1 MRFLCL
7 PLLCF
12 QALAYNPPADTAGP
26 LTVSMQPAATGT
38 YGAGG
43 YADLSRPNV
52 PFVVP
57 VTLQNSSD
65 REISGT
71 LRLAVVDQWKVD
83 PAGAVAFRLG
93 PRGRSRQEF
102 TLTFGPGTLSAHY
115 PIHAYA
121 EFEYQGQKLVAH
133 PVMIVQP
140 RIPDVARPRLPV
152 EWKPVPVP
160 NPGML
165 GLWRIPVRRERT
177 EMVRLGAD
185 AGQVGREVFD
195 AGTVILYGPLGRS
208 DRGDLATREGDCH
221 VLGRMGGL
229 FAGHHVDTP
238 AGEPEAADGRVAVL
252 ALFAVTGVPQV
263 IGDFLRSEGIANV
276 NSAGPRIDFRGVV
289 EQRSGHAAVHDTF
302 VLDVEE
308 GEPGHEEDSGDQE
321 P

>member
-38 YGAGG
+38 YGAGGYADLSLPNVPFVVPVTLQNSSDREISGTLRLAVVDQWKVDPAGAVAFRLG

-102 TLTFGPGTLSAHY
+102 TLTFGPGTLSAQH
-115 PIHAYA
+115 HA
-121 EFEYQGQKLVAH
+121 EE
-133 PVMIVQP
+133 
-140 RIPDVARPRLPV
+140 
-152 EWKPVPVP
+152 
-160 NPGML
+160 
-165 GLWRIPVRRERT
+165 RR
-177 EMVRLGAD
+177 
-185 AGQVGREVFD
+185 VGK
-195 AGTVILYGPLGRS
+195 GCRS
-208 DRGDLATREGDCH
+208 R
-221 VLGRMGGL
+221 
-229 FAGHHVDTP
+229 
-238 AGEPEAADGRVAVL
+238 
-252 ALFAVTGVPQV
+252 
-263 IGDFLRSEGIANV
+263 
-276 NSAGPRIDFRGVV
+276 
-289 EQRSGHAAVHDTF
+289 
-302 VLDVEE
+302 
-308 GEPGHEEDSGDQE
+308 
-321 P
+321 

>member
-83 PAGAVAFRLG
+83 PAGAVAFRLS

-121 EFEYQGQKLVAH
+121 EFEY
-133 PVMIVQP
+133 
-140 RIPDVARPRLPV
+140 
-152 EWKPVPVP
+152 
-160 NPGML
+160 
-165 GLWRIPVRRERT
+165 
-177 EMVRLGAD
+177 
-185 AGQVGREVFD
+185 
-195 AGTVILYGPLGRS
+195 
-208 DRGDLATREGDCH
+208 
-221 VLGRMGGL
+221 
-229 FAGHHVDTP
+229 
-238 AGEPEAADGRVAVL
+238 
-252 ALFAVTGVPQV
+252 
-263 IGDFLRSEGIANV
+263 RSEERRVGK
-276 NSAGPRIDFRGVV
+276 
-289 EQRSGHAAVHDTF
+289 ECRSRWS
-302 VLDVEE
+302 
-308 GEPGHEEDSGDQE
+308 PY
-321 P
+321 